1 MRKII
6 DDAFIAM
13 LETRD
18 LNVHSSL
25 NGLFGGNRR
34 TVKHGSS
41 AEFADYQDYVPGDD
55 LRRIDWNLYARFEKL
70 FIKLFVDERQLH
82 HRIYVDCSASMDWG
96 DPHKG
101 ETALKLAAALG
112 FLAVQSMDRV
122 SIIEMHGD
130 RCEDVTQGAIVGKE
144 RFYAAVDRLN
154 NTEFYGS
161 SELGAALSSE
171 ENVGNGDGM
180 SVIISD
186 FLTESDWKS
195 GAEYLRFQKREVC
208 LMQVLSPEELQPMI
222 LGKVWLMD
230 SEASGTEDSRN
241 KRMEITRD
249 TLKAYGLA
257 MEYHQNELKRFC
269 ETRGIPF
276 VTVCTDEPIGRML
289 FMKSTESGIIL

>member
-18 LNVHSSL
+18 LNVHSAL

-41 AEFADYQDYVPGDD
+41 AEFADYQEYVPGDD

-70 FIKLFVDERQLH
+70 YIKLFVDERQLH

-101 ETALKLAAALG
+101 ETALRIAAALG
-112 FLAVQSMDRV
+112 YLAVQSMDRA
-122 SIIEMHGD
+122 SIIRVSD
-130 RCEDVTQGAIVGKE
+130 DVCEDISGPVMGKE
-144 RFYAAVDRLN
+144 RFYEAADKLN
-154 NTEFYGS
+154 STVFRGGS
-161 SELGAALSSE
+161 EIGAAISKE

-195 GAEYLRFQKREVC
+195 GAEYLRYRNREVA
-208 LMQVLSPEELQPMI
+208 LIQVLSPEEMEPMTM
-222 LGKVWLMD
+222 GKMMLLD
-230 SEASGTEDSRN
+230 SESAGPDDSRN

-249 TLKAYGLA
+249 TLKAYGMALA
-257 MEYHQNELKRFC
+257 YHQEELSSYCR
-269 ETRGIPF
+269 TRGIPF
-276 VTVCTDEPIGRML
+276 VTVSTDESIEHML

>member
-6 DDAFIAM
+6 DDAFISM

-41 AEFADYQDYVPGDD
+41 AEFADYQEYVPGDD

-70 FIKLFVDERQLH
+70 YIKLFVDERQLH

-122 SIIEMHGD
+122 SIILMHD
-130 RCEDVTQGAIVGKE
+130 DKCDTVARTVVGKE
-144 RFYAAVDRLN
+144 RFYEAVDKLN
-154 NTEFYGS
+154 GTEFYGS
-161 SELGAALSSE
+161 SELGKALSAE
-171 ENVGNGDGM
+171 EDVGNGDGM

-186 FLTESDWKS
+186 FLTESEWKS
-195 GAEYLRFQKREVC
+195 GAEYLRYNNREVC
-208 LMQVLSPEELQPMI
+208 LLQVLSPEETDPLMM
-222 LGKVWLMD
+222 GKMWLLD
-230 SEASGTEDSRN
+230 SEAKGTDDHRN

-249 TLKAYGLA
+249 TLKAYALA
-257 MEYHQNELKRFC
+257 LDYHQKELKQFC
-269 ETRGIPF
+269 DMRGIPF
-276 VTVCTDEPIGRML
+276 VTVRTDEPIEQIL
-289 FMKSTESGIIL
+289 FMKSTEAGIIL

>member
-6 DDAFIAM
+6 DDAFISM

-41 AEFADYQDYVPGDD
+41 AEFADYQEYVPGDD

-101 ETALKLAAALG
+101 ETALKLACALG

-122 SIIEMHGD
+122 SIIEIHD
-130 RCEDVTQGAIVGKE
+130 DKCDNVANNVVGKE
-144 RFYAAVDRLN
+144 RFYEAVNKLN
-154 NTEFYGS
+154 STEFYGS
-161 SELGAALSSE
+161 SEIGSALTRE

-186 FLTESDWKS
+186 FLTESEWKS
-195 GAEYLRFQKREVC
+195 GAEYLRYSNREVC
-208 LMQVLSPEELQPMI
+208 LLQVLSPEEMDPVMM
-222 LGKVWLMD
+222 GKMLLLD
-230 SEASGTEDSRN
+230 SEAKGNDDPRN
-241 KRMEITRD
+241 KRMEISRD
-249 TLKAYGLA
+249 TLKAYSMAL
-257 MEYHQNELKRFC
+257 EYHQNELRQFC
-269 ETRGIPF
+269 DTRGIPF
-276 VTVCTDEPIGRML
+276 VTVCTDEPIERIL
-289 FMKSTESGIIL
+289 FMKSTEAGIIL

>member
-1 MRKII
+1 MRNII

-41 AEFADYQDYVPGDD
+41 AEFADYQEYVPGDD

-96 DPHKG
+96 DPNKG

-122 SIIEMHGD
+122 SIIEMHND
-130 RCEDVTQGAIVGKE
+130 ICDDVSGAVIGKE
-144 RFYAAVDRLN
+144 RFYAAVDKLN
-154 NTEFYGS
+154 RTEFYGS
-161 SELGAALSSE
+161 SELGNAISRE

-180 SVIISD
+180 SVLISD

-195 GAEYLRFQKREVC
+195 GIEYLRYRHREVC
-208 LMQVLSPEELQPMI
+208 LIQVLSP
-222 LGKVWLMD
+222 
-230 SEASGTEDSRN
+230 
-241 KRMEITRD
+241 
-249 TLKAYGLA
+249 
-257 MEYHQNELKRFC
+257 
-269 ETRGIPF
+269 
-276 VTVCTDEPIGRML
+276 
-289 FMKSTESGIIL
+289 

>member
-1 MRKII
+1 MRNII
-6 DDAFIAM
+6 DDAFISM

-18 LNVHSSL
+18 LNVHSAL

-41 AEFADYQDYVPGDD
+41 AEFADYQEYVPGDD

-96 DPHKG
+96 EPHKG

-122 SIIEMHGD
+122 SIIEMHD
-130 RCEDVTQGAIVGKE
+130 DICESIATSVIGKE
-144 RFYAAVDRLN
+144 RFYEAVDKLN
-154 NTEFYGS
+154 RTEFRGN
-161 SELGAALSSE
+161 SEIGAALAKE
-171 ENVGNGDGM
+171 EDVGNGDGM

-186 FLTESDWKS
+186 FLTESEWKS
-195 GAEYLRFQKREVC
+195 GAEYLRYHNREVC
-208 LMQVLSPEELQPMI
+208 LMQVLSPEETDPLT
-222 LGKVWLMD
+222 LGKMWLLD
-230 SEASGTEDSRN
+230 SEASGNDDPRN

-249 TLKAYGLA
+249 TLKAYSLA
-257 MEYHQNELKRFC
+257 LEYHRNEIKEFC
-269 ETRGIPF
+269 DVRGIPF
-276 VTVCTDEPIGRML
+276 ISVCTDEPIENIL